1 MRSRY
6 EIENIFLAGLY
17 TPSRKLMALNA
28 ETWTDEETAH
38 VAAIKETICN
48 GDTEDA
54 VLARY
59 EDEDKMHWI
68 HAFGH
73 AAASDLI
80 TIGKVQPDNM
90 TAMHCL
96 PSADFAEA
104 VKVCTS
110 VAREINEATVAAE
123 QELNA
128 EAVPNL

>member
-1 MRSRY
+1 MRSKY

-28 ETWTDEETAH
+28 ETWTDEETTH

-48 GDTEDA
+48 SDTEDA
-54 VLARY
+54 VLARF
-59 EDEDKMHWI
+59 EDEDRMQWI

-73 AAASDLI
+73 AAAADLI

-110 VAREINEATVAAE
+110 VAREINEATVCSRTRIKF
-123 QELNA
+123 
-128 EAVPNL
+128 